1 VKTMTGREL
10 VKLLEENGWRTVRIE
25 GSHYI
30 MKRERFEITLSIPV
44 HRGKTIKPGLLN
56 FILKQ
61 AGLK

>member
-1 VKTMTGREL
+1 MKTMTGKEL

-30 MKRERFEITLSIPV
+30 MKREEFDITLSIPV